1 MWWKAYFWI
10 VAILIILGLFAP
22 VLFPGEAQK
31 FTLIDWVG
39 IILSVPSLAGL
50 FAFVYKKEFLN
61 RQQWKLVFWV
71 TIVVDA
77 FYLFYSSLPVKDIV
91 PEFLRVS
98 TTSGIESVLS
108 LAFEL
113 PILYALYQLVYNPQ
127 WNLRQEDRK
136 TVFIMVSLER
146 TGWWKIA
153 SIALVVYGFLYLIVL
168 AGNLETVVSST
179 NDDKIAVAIIG
190 LLQIIV
196 GILVWYRINLALF
209 LATAFFT
216 FRAIALLGGGL
227 YGEFFFNT
235 LVLVSLFVL
244 ILKSQTSIHKT

>member
-10 VAILIILGLFAP
+10 IAILIMLGLFGP
-22 VLFPGEAQK
+22 VLPGEALK

-98 TTSGIESVLS
+98 MTSGIESVLS

-113 PILYALYQLVYNPQ
+113 PVLYALYQLVYNPQ
-127 WNLRQEDRK
+127 WNLRQEDKK
-136 TVFIMVSLER
+136 TVSSMVSLER

-168 AGNLETVVSST
+168 AGNLETVVSPT
-179 NDDKIAVAIIG
+179 NDGKIAVAIIG

-227 YGEFFFNT
+227 YGEFFLNT
-235 LVLVSLFVL
+235 LVLVSLFIL
-244 ILKSQTSIHKT
+244 ILKSQTSVHKT

>member
-22 VLFPGEAQK
+22 VLFPGETQK

-61 RQQWKLVFWV
+61 RRQWKLVFWV
-71 TIVVDA
+71 TIVIDA

-98 TTSGIESVLS
+98 TTSGIESVLG

-113 PILYALYQLVYNPQ
+113 PILYALYQLAYNPH
-127 WNLRQEDRK
+127 WNLRQEDK
-136 TVFIMVSLER
+136 KAVFSMVSLEK

-153 SIALVVYGFLYLIVL
+153 SIALVFYGFLYLVAL
-168 AGNLETVVSST
+168 AG
-179 NDDKIAVAIIG
+179 
-190 LLQIIV
+190 
-196 GILVWYRINLALF
+196 
-209 LATAFFT
+209 
-216 FRAIALLGGGL
+216 
-227 YGEFFFNT
+227 
-235 LVLVSLFVL
+235 
-244 ILKSQTSIHKT
+244 

>member
-10 VAILIILGLFAP
+10 ITILIMLGLFGP
-22 VLFPGEAQK
+22 VLPGEALK

-39 IILSVPSLAGL
+39 IILSVPSLVGL

-98 TTSGIESVLS
+98 TISGIESVLS

-136 TVFIMVSLER
+136 TVFSMVSLEK

-153 SIALVVYGFLYLIVL
+153 SIALVFYGFLYLVAL
-168 AGNLETVVSST
+168 AGNLETGVSST
-179 NDDKIAVAIIG
+179 NDDKIVLAIIG
-190 LLQIIV
+190 RLQIIV
-196 GILVWYRINLALF
+196 VILVWY
-209 LATAFFT
+209 
-216 FRAIALLGGGL
+216 
-227 YGEFFFNT
+227 
-235 LVLVSLFVL
+235 
-244 ILKSQTSIHKT
+244 

>member
-10 VAILIILGLFAP
+10 GAILTILGLFAP

-31 FTLIDWVG
+31 FTLIDWMG

-50 FAFVYKKEFLN
+50 FAFVYKKDFLN
-61 RQQWKLVFWV
+61 RQQWKLVYWV

-77 FYLFYSSLPVKDIV
+77 FYLFYSSLLVKDIV
-91 PEFLRVS
+91 PEFLRVG
-98 TTSGIESVLS
+98 TTFGIESIFS

-113 PILYALYQLVYNPQ
+113 PILYALYQLAYNPQ
-127 WNLRQEDRK
+127 WNLRQDK
-136 TVFIMVSLER
+136 NIALVMVSLEK

-153 SIALVVYGFLYLIVL
+153 SIALVVYGFLNLIVL
-168 AGNLETVVSST
+168 TRNLEIVASST
-179 NDDKIAVAIIG
+179 NEVKIGVAIMG

-196 GILVWYRINLALF
+196 GILVWYRINIALF

-227 YGEFFFNT
+227 YGEFFLNT
-235 LVLVSLFVL
+235 LVLVSLFIL